1 MKTLKRILV
10 CLCILTTAFAV
21 YSLAMISKGRL
32 LTMDSDLGWFFS
44 SFYRYFLIAAV
55 LFWILFLIV
64 ALFSRQKEKAPSL
77 SEAQNA
83 SRKKN
88 KDKNKN
94 KTNSKAD
101 AAGSIPEAPIEDA
114 APSVPAPES
123 QTDALSISKAEEKI
137 PGSIKEK
144 EKSKPAS
151 VSTLSNSQTEQQ
163 KSASESI
170 TLKEG
175 SAKKRFCP
183 QCGTSREDT
192 DKFCR
197 TCGHSF

>member
-55 LFWILFLIV
+55 LFWIFFLML
-64 ALFSRQKEKAPSL
+64 ALFSRKKEKAPSL
-77 SEAQNA
+77 SEAQNV
-83 SRKKN
+83 SRK

-101 AAGSIPEAPIEDA
+101 AAGSVLESPIEDA
-114 APSVPAPES
+114 VPSVPAPES

-183 QCGTSREDT
+183 QCGTPREDS

>member
-55 LFWILFLIV
+55 LFWIFFLML
-64 ALFSRQKEKAPSL
+64 ALFSRKKEKAPSL
-77 SEAQNA
+77 SEAQNV
-83 SRKKN
+83 SRK

-94 KTNSKAD
+94 KTKSKAD
-101 AAGSIPEAPIEDA
+101 AAGSVLESPIEDA
-114 APSVPAPES
+114 VPSVPAPAPES

-137 PGSIKEK
+137 PGSIKKK

-183 QCGTSREDT
+183 QCGTPREDT

>member
-1 MKTLKRILV
+1 MKTLKRILI

-21 YSLAMISKGRL
+21 YSLMMISKDRL

-55 LFWILFLIV
+55 LFWILFLML
-64 ALFSRQKEKAPSL
+64 ALFSRKKEKAPSL
-77 SEAQNA
+77 SEAQNV
-83 SRKKN
+83 SRKK
-88 KDKNKN
+88 DKN
-94 KTNSKAD
+94 KTNSESD
-101 AAGSIPEAPIEDA
+101 AAGSVPEAPIEDA

-123 QTDALSISKAEEKI
+123 QTDALSISKTEEKI
-137 PGSIKEK
+137 PDSIKEK
-144 EKSKPAS
+144 EKAKPAS

-183 QCGTSREDT
+183 QCGTPREDS